1 MAKQKVTTEGEE
13 QVIPV
18 IEEDTTQTPTEA
30 PATAPAKKTKEKEPE
45 PGGYTLDILRAFP
58 AYASMY
64 IDTQGGIYTPD
75 TPEKLRGNA
84 VLYKNPYHKP

>member
-18 IEEDTTQTPTEA
+18 IEEDTTQKPTEA
-30 PATAPAKKTKEKEPE
+30 PAAAPAKKTKEKEPE

>member
-18 IEEDTTQTPTEA
+18 IEENTMQTPTEA
-30 PATAPAKKTKEKEPE
+30 PATASAKKTKEKEPE
-45 PGGYTLDILRAFP
+45 PSEHTLDILRAFP

-64 IDTQGGIYTPD
+64 IDSQGGIYTSD
-75 TPEKLRGNA
+75 TPERIRGNA

>member
-18 IEEDTTQTPTEA
+18 IEENITQAPVEPSVTTPV
-30 PATAPAKKTKEKEPE
+30 KKTKEKEPE
-45 PGGYTLDILRAFP
+45 PSEYTLNILRAFP

-64 IDTQGGIYTPD
+64 IDHQGGTYTPG
-75 TPEKLRGNA
+75 TPERIRGNA